1 MVIYIDLLFIIN
13 FIIDYLLLI
22 TNGIILKRKINK
34 KRLLISSLVGEIS
47 ILFLIFNINYILLL
61 ISKILLAI
69 LMNIISYEYQDLKYT
84 FINTIYFYML
94 SIILGGF
101 LYFLKL
107 NNINYFISL
116 LLIPVI
122 IYIYYYQSKK
132 NNNYSKYYNVLI
144 CLNNNKKINCTGF
157 LDTGNNLID
166 PISNKPIILID
177 KRLTKGVIQIRTPI
191 YVPYNVL
198 NNHGLLK
205 CFKPKYII
213 INNNKI
219 DKVLIG
225 LIDNKINIDGVD
237 CILNE
242 RIFI

>member
-1 MVIYIDLLFIIN
+1 MIIYVDLLFILN
-13 FIIDYLLLI
+13 FIIDYFLLF
-22 TNGIILKRKINK
+22 TNGIVLKRKIIK
-34 KRLLISSLVGEIS
+34 RRLLLSCLVGELS
-47 ILFLIFNINYILLL
+47 ILLL
-61 ISKILLAI
+61 IINFNYIILFVVKIILA
-69 LMNIISYEYQDLKYT
+69 LGMNIIAFNYKDIRYT
-84 FINTIYFYML
+84 FINCLYFYML

-101 LYFLKL
+101 IYYLKI

-122 IYIYYYQSKK
+122 LYLYYYQSK
-132 NNNYSKYYNVLI
+132 NVINYSKYYYVSI
-144 CLNNNKKINCTGF
+144 FFNNKCINCTGF
-157 LDTGNNLID
+157 LDTGNKLID

-205 CFKPKYII
+205 CIKCKYIL
-213 INNNKI
+213 INNKVI
-219 DKVLIG
+219 DNVLIG
-225 LIDNKINIDGVD
+225 IMDNNINMDGID

-242 RIFI
+242 RIFL